1 MKDNK
6 KFTPGDC
13 VWVIARDE
21 IGEPVGPDGYMYLAR
36 AVDAVI
42 VTPYINSMVQVEDVI
57 EHLIMETAEDNF
69 LPLAVFPGRDCYPTY
84 EEAQA
89 ALEQE
94 TIARE
99 DNGGDPPMETV
110 MR

>member
-1 MKDNK
+1 MEDNK
-6 KFTPGDC
+6 KFIPGDC

-21 IGEPVGPDGYMYLAR
+21 IGEPVDADGYMYLAQV
-36 AVDAVI
+36 ADAVI
-42 VTPYINSMVQVEDVI
+42 ATPYINSLVQVEDVI

>member
-21 IGEPVGPDGYMYLAR
+21 IGEPVGPDGYMYLAHV
-36 AVDAVI
+36 ADAAI
-42 VTPYINSMVQVEDVI
+42 ATPYINSLVQVEDVI

-69 LPLAVFPGRDCYPTY
+69 LSLAMFPSRDCYPTY
-84 EEAQA
+84 VEAQA

-94 TIARE
+94 MNVRE
-99 DNGGDPPMETV
+99 NDGEIPSTETATF
-110 MR
+110 